1 MIETVKNGCQKRISY
16 FIAEHVQ
23 HGDFKT
29 MNEWNFF
36 FVEYGSNLARLYL
49 KVGMGS
55 KRDSS
60 YSNVHISQ
68 RKKSLPQKKKIM
80 EIRYFGKPATPNSL
94 ILYKRKGFPAIVSK
108 VTRQN

>member
-1 MIETVKNGCQKRISY
+1 
-16 FIAEHVQ
+16 
-23 HGDFKT
+23 

-68 RKKSLPQKKKIM
+68 RKKSLPQKKKNHGNQI
-80 EIRYFGKPATPNSL
+80 FWQACNSQQFDTIQKKRVSSNCFQGNPSEL
-94 ILYKRKGFPAIVSK
+94 TKRKIK
-108 VTRQN
+108 QNQIKEIGRTKK

>member
-1 MIETVKNGCQKRISY
+1 ME
-16 FIAEHVQ
+16 F
-23 HGDFKT
+23 
-29 MNEWNFF
+29 FF

-68 RKKSLPQKKKIM
+68 RKKSLPQKKKKSWKSDIL
-80 EIRYFGKPATPNSL
+80 ASL
-94 ILYKRKGFPAIVSK
+94 QLPTV
-108 VTRQN
+108 